1 MHFTFKLGAS
11 GGRLPQLFGLNLKGE
26 GGKLGFFTDL
36 EHFLRRERE
45 AIRQGRDLS
54 FSYMRLLSPDR
65 LRFAQQV
72 LTPTWTFNV

>member
-45 AIRQGRDLS
+45 ARQRSQLFLHASLESG
-54 FSYMRLLSPDR
+54 SPEVCAAGPHANMD
-65 LRFAQQV
+65 F
-72 LTPTWTFNV
+72 